1 MGTTEAILAFLVV
14 NVLAWITP
22 GPNMIAVISASL
34 SGGLRAGLATA
45 AGLALASVIW
55 AALAVLGVS
64 VLFELF
70 PWAVQALRLAGA
82 AYLLWLGVRS
92 LRSALQDTP
101 LDAPDRAHL
110 SGRKAFRRGLLVSMG
125 NPKAALFYGSIL
137 TAFVP
142 AHASAPVLT
151 GVVVVCGVLAML
163 LHTITATLFSTPQAM
178 AAFARGRRAIDALL
192 GLILTGLGGVVIWS
206 VLRRS

>member
-1 MGTTEAILAFLVV
+1 MGTTEAIVGFLVV

-55 AALAVLGVS
+55 ASLAVLGVS
-64 VLFELF
+64 ILFELF
-70 PWAVQALRLAGA
+70 PWAVQALRLTGA
-82 AYLLWLGVRS
+82 AYLFWIGVRS
-92 LRSALQDTP
+92 LRSALQDVPPSTP
-101 LDAPDRAHL
+101 ERARL
-110 SGRKAFRRGLLVSMG
+110 SWRKAFRRGLLVSMG

-142 AHASAPVLT
+142 AHASAPVLI
-151 GVVVVCGVLAML
+151 GVVAVCGVLAML

-178 AAFARGRRAIDALL
+178 AAFARGRRAIDALF
-192 GLILTGLGGVVIWS
+192 GLILTGLGGTVIWS